1 MINKKYTPEYP
12 IINGSG
18 LVPRNQIRLVPE
30 EKLSVFDRAELN
42 QLRKGEVTYRLIVAN
57 TLDNR
62 RNIAVKT
69 TYFQMVAYKEGWDF
83 DSEKYQV
90 IFVHPNN
97 PLLGEKGSKRRLYR
111 FDEEATPGEEHPA
124 FRLSREGQVGFEIH
138 NDRQEVTRMEEGET
152 DGLVRKV
159 LRFFTR

>member
-1 MINKKYTPEYP
+1 MINEKYTPEYP
-12 IINGSG
+12 IVSRSD

-42 QLRKGEVTYRLIVAN
+42 QLRKGEVTYRLMVAN
-57 TLDNR
+57 TPDNR

-83 DSEKYQV
+83 DPEKYQV

-97 PLLGEKGSKRRLYR
+97 PLLGTRSSKRRIYR
-111 FDEEATPGEEHPA
+111 FNEEATPEEEHPA
-124 FRLSREGQVGFEIH
+124 FRLSRERQVGFEIH
-138 NDRQEVTRMEEGET
+138 NDRQEAIRMEEGET
-152 DGLVRKV
+152 DGLAEKV
-159 LRFFTR
+159 SRFFFE